1 MCLRGNADRR
11 KTPVQ
16 PCIDEKLPSLDSAT
30 KFLNHYDTVSRNSV
44 KEGMHDITNQKIQ
57 LFLDFVHKRF

>member
-16 PCIDEKLPSLDSAT
+16 PCIDEK
-30 KFLNHYDTVSRNSV
+30 FNSV
-44 KEGMHDITNQKIQ
+44 KEGMHDITNKKIE